1 MAENTLKTT
10 NPLMVIAA
18 IVLILT
24 CLVAVG
30 VMTGIVPSPL
40 SKDKDT
46 AVVEQKATP
55 GTSTT
60 TTTTTTKRAIT
71 EQPRASV
78 PAPAPRERERT
89 VDRRD
94 PTPDRPT
101 VGGTS
106 SSTAGGTVAGA
117 GSGRVA
123 AVCNNCGTVTAVRTV
138 KQQGEAGLIGP
149 IAGGALGG
157 LAGSQIGGGSG
168 KSIATVV
175 GAVGGAVVGTEV
187 ERRQKSTTSYVV
199 DVRLN
204 DGSTRSFT
212 FASAPGFNSGDR
224 IRVVDG
230 NLVRDS

>member
-1 MAENTLKTT
+1 MAENSLKTM

-18 IVLILT
+18 TVVILT
-24 CLVAVG
+24 CLLAVG
-30 VMTGIVPSPL
+30 VMTGIVPSPM
-40 SKDKDT
+40 SKDT
-46 AVVEQKATP
+46 AVVEEKATP
-55 GTSTT
+55 GSSST
-60 TTTTTTKRAIT
+60 TTTTTTKRSSS
-71 EQPRASV
+71 EPRAS
-78 PAPAPRERERT
+78 APAPRERERT
-89 VDRRD
+89 VDR
-94 PTPDRPT
+94 TPDRTPDRT
-101 VGGTS
+101 VGGTTGS
-106 SSTAGGTVAGA
+106 SAGGTVAGS

-123 AVCNNCGTVTAVRTV
+123 AVCNNCGTVTSIRTV

-204 DGSTRSFT
+204 DGNTQSFT
-212 FASAPGFNSGDR
+212 FGTTPGFNEGDR
-224 IRVVDG
+224 IRVVNG
-230 NLVRDS
+230 SLVRDS